1 MPIYEF
7 YCADCHALFN
17 FFSRS
22 VNTTARPTCP
32 ACKKRTLERQ
42 VSLFMAGPGRAK
54 EGEEGDLP
62 VDGPAMEKAM
72 ESLAGEA
79 DGLEG
84 EDPRQAARLM
94 RKFSDM
100 TGMKFGSGMQEAL
113 GRMEAGEDPEK
124 IEAEMGDRMDEE
136 DPILFPGGGKGAG
149 RSKSRAVAPRK
160 DPTLYEL

>member
-7 YCADCHALFN
+7 YCADCHMLFN

-22 VNTTARPTCP
+22 VNTTAQPTCP
-32 ACKKRTLERQ
+32 SCRARKLERQ
-42 VSLFMAGPGRAK
+42 VSLFAAVGGRGEEGP
-54 EGEEGDLP
+54 EGDLP
-62 VDGPAMEKAM
+62 VDDAAMEKAM

-79 DGLEG
+79 EGIQG

-100 TGMKFGSGMQEAL
+100 TGMKFGSGMEEAL
-113 GRMEAGEDPEK
+113 GRMEAGEDPDK

-136 DPILFPGGGKGAG
+136 DPILFPGGKGAG
-149 RSKSRAVAPRK
+149 KARFREKPPRR